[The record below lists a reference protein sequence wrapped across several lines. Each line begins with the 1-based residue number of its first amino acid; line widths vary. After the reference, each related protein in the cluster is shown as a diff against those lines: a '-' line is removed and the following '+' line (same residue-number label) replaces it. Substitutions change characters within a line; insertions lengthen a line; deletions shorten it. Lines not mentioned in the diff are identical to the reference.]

1 MTAYLGKMPVA
12 FTLSGKG
19 GSGDV
24 VLVKNNTNA
33 SINKWD
39 KVWLN
44 KDISEGFIA
53 TSEYNNDSIT
63 GFAQTGAEVGE
74 YFTVMTILPKLI
86 NVYVSVDADNAY
98 IGVE

>member
-1 MTAYLGKMPVA
+1 MTAYLGKVPVA
-12 FTLSGKG
+12 FTISGEG
-19 GSGDV
+19 GSGDIIT
-24 VLVKNNTNA
+24 VKNKTNA
-33 SINKWD
+33 LVNKWD

-63 GFAQTGAEVGE
+63 GFAQTSAESGE
-74 YFTVMTILPKLI
+74 FFTVLTILPRLI
-86 NVYVSVDADNAY
+86 NVYVSVNADNAY